1 MFRDKLIRIQRDLS
15 NHRTTK
21 STLLEKV
28 IQERL
33 AKALE
38 NYTADLEKTSEY
50 LERRDGLNV
59 LSKYN
64 RRHKS

>member
-1 MFRDKLIRIQRDLS
+1 MFKNKLIQIQHDLS
-15 NHRTTK
+15 NHHTTK
-21 STLLEKV
+21 STMLEKV
-28 IQERL
+28 IKERL
-33 AKALE
+33 DKALE
-38 NYTADLEKTSEY
+38 NYKEDLDKTSGY

>member
-1 MFRDKLIRIQRDLS
+1 MFRDKLIRIQNDLS
-15 NHRTTK
+15 NHHTTK
-21 STLLEKV
+21 STMLEKV

-33 AKALE
+33 DKALQ
-38 NYTADLEKTSEY
+38 NYKLDLDETSAY

-64 RRHKS
+64 RRYKS

>member
-1 MFRDKLIRIQRDLS
+1 MFRDKLIRIQKDLS
-15 NHRTTK
+15 NHHTNK
-21 STLLEKV
+21 STMLEKV

-33 AKALE
+33 DKALQ
-38 NYTADLEKTSEY
+38 NYKLDLDETSAY

-64 RRHKS
+64 RR

>member
-1 MFRDKLIRIQRDLS
+1 MMFKDRLIRIQHDLS
-15 NHRTTK
+15 NHNRTK
-21 STLLEKV
+21 STMLENM

-33 AKALE
+33 DKALD
-38 NYTADLEKTSEY
+38 NYKLDLDKTSGY

-64 RRHKS
+64 RRS